1 MPDRLQ
7 QAITVLQT
15 RFGSAAPRPAIPS
28 SPARSS
34 GIPELDELTGI
45 GGWPIGRLSLL
56 AGAHGSGKRTLAQ
69 RSLTAASREGP
80 VVYVDFPGRLDPEF
94 LSKLDARLDRLLI
107 VRPKSVNE
115 AMASVRILA
124 RSGVDFVVIDLTKDA
139 AARLDAELP
148 QLLHRI
154 AEAECT
160 VLMIDTPSPA
170 LPHLEGHGMLVDTD
184 PAIRYYASLIVNLRR
199 STWVFGADGDLHGV
213 QIDATVVKNRLAPP
227 GRRGGWVIPYPIR

>member
-15 RFGSAAPRPAIPS
+15 RFGSAAPRPATPS

-56 AGAHGSGKRTLAQ
+56 AGVRGSGKRTLAQ
-69 RSLTAASREGP
+69 RSLAAATREGP
-80 VVYVDFPGRLDPEF
+80 AVYVDLPGRLDPEF
-94 LSKLDARLDRLLI
+94 LSRLGAQLDRLLI
-107 VRPKSVNE
+107 VRPKSVAE
-115 AMASVRILA
+115 AMASVRVLA
-124 RSGVDFVVIDLTKDA
+124 RSGVDFIVIDLAKDS

-148 QLLHRI
+148 HLLHRI

-160 VLMIDTPSPA
+160 VLMVDTTSPA
-170 LPHLEGHGMLVDTD
+170 VSHLPGQGMVVETD
-184 PAIRYYASLIVNLRR
+184 AAIRYYASLILNLRR
-199 STWVFGADGDLHGV
+199 GTWVFGAGGDLHGV

-227 GRRGGWVIPYPIR
+227 GRRAGWVIPYPIP

>member
-15 RFGSAAPRPAIPS
+15 RFGSAAPRPAAPA

-34 GIPELDELTGI
+34 GVPELDELTGI

-56 AGAHGSGKRTLAQ
+56 AGARGSGKRTLAQ
-69 RSLTAASREGP
+69 RSLAAASREGP
-80 VVYVDFPGRLDPEF
+80 AVYVDLPGRLDPEF
-94 LSKLDARLDRLLI
+94 LARLEARLDRLLI
-107 VRPKSVNE
+107 VRPKSVGE
-115 AMASVRILA
+115 AMASVRVLA
-124 RSGVDFVVIDLTKDA
+124 RSGVDFIVIDLAKDV

-148 QLLHRI
+148 HLLHRI

-160 VLMIDTPSPA
+160 VLMIDTPSA
-170 LPHLEGHGMLVDTD
+170 TLPQVSGRGMVVETD
-184 PAIRYYASLIVNLRR
+184 AAIRYYASLIVNLRR
-199 STWVFGADGDLHGV
+199 SAWVFGADGDLHGV

-227 GRRGGWVIPYPIR
+227 GRRAGWVIPYPVQ